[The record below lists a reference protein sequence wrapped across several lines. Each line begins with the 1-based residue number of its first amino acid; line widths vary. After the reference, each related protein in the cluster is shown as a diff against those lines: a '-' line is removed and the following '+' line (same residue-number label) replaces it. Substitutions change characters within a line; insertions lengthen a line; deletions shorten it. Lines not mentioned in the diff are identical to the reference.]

1 MKTRILSVSI
11 ALAFFVLSCVATTPK
26 ASSRESGLLTPD
38 PGFPENY
45 FEDPYAIPI
54 PLYVVEALAIE
65 GVTHKSEH
73 GLADSRSPLLSAVEP
88 PALEDAIRKFQY
100 DSPACYGPL
109 LSAVEPSAIEDVIEK
124 LHQDLPGSRGPL
136 LSAVELSAIEDT
148 ARKSRIAN

>member
-1 MKTRILSVSI
+1 MLMKTRILSLSI

-88 PALEDAIRKFQY
+88 PA
-100 DSPACYGPL
+100 
-109 LSAVEPSAIEDVIEK
+109 IEDVIEK

-136 LSAVELSAIEDT
+136 LSAVELSAIEGT